1 MAISLLISGISGKLG
16 KVIAEELKNTKE
28 ILLVAGQA
36 SSTNN
41 NLGKPLNSFLSTNC
55 KANLISDFSDINDS
69 IDVVID
75 VSAIDNFENITE
87 FCKKNNLPLILA
99 STGHSEDQLAL
110 LENYCVDFPILIAP
124 NLSLGINLLKK
135 SLLPLKGSR
144 SINRIEITE
153 THHKEKKDAHS
164 GTSKDLAKFI
174 DKFLDLDAKT
184 KINFIRDDSSVG
196 IHEIKISLDDDELI
210 LTHNAYDRKIF
221 ANGAIKA
228 IQWISS
234 QEPGLYSMQDIS
246 F

>member
-41 NLGKPLNSFLSTNC
+41 NLGKPLNSFLSTNS
-55 KANLISDFSDINDS
+55 KANLITDFSDINDF

-75 VSAIDNFENITE
+75 VSAVDNFENITE

-153 THHKEKKDAHS
+153 THHKEKKDAPS
-164 GTSKDLAKFI
+164 GTAKDLAKFI
-174 DKFLDLDAKT
+174 DKFLDLNIKT

>member
-16 KVIAEELKNTKE
+16 KVIAEELENTEK
-28 ILLVAGQA
+28 ISLVVGQA
-36 SSTNN
+36 SPTNN
-41 NLGKPLNSFLSTNC
+41 NLGKPLNSFLRTNC
-55 KANLISDFSDINDS
+55 EANLITDFNDINDN
-69 IDVVID
+69 IDVAID
-75 VSAIDNFENITE
+75 VSSIDNFESITE

-110 LENYCVDFPILIAP
+110 LENYCIDFPILIAP

-135 SLLPLKGSR
+135 SLLPLKGSK

-153 THHKEKKDAHS
+153 THHKEKKDAPS
-164 GTSKDLAKFI
+164 GTAKDLAKFI
-174 DKFLDLDAKT
+174 DKFLDLDTKT

-196 IHEIKISLDDDELI
+196 IHEIKISLEDDELI

-228 IQWISS
+228 IEWISS
-234 QEPGLYSMQDIS
+234 QKPGLYSMQDIS

>member
-41 NLGKPLNSFLSTNC
+41 NLGKPLNSFLSTNS
-55 KANLISDFSDINDS
+55 KANLITDFSDINDF

-75 VSAIDNFENITE
+75 VSAVDNFENITE

-153 THHKEKKDAHS
+153 THHKEKKDAPS
-164 GTSKDLAKFI
+164 GTAKDLAKFI
-174 DKFLDLDAKT
+174 DKFLDLNIKT

-228 IQWISS
+228 IKWISL
-234 QEPGLYSMQDIS
+234 QKPGLYSMQDIS